1 MAKSITA
8 APVVV
13 DNETACASSE
23 SATPLTLPEQAKQQ
37 SRARRLARYND
48 VVMLWQQGVSLRA
61 VARELHLSRTT
72 VKRYVR
78 AESFPEKAGHAPRRS
93 IVDPFGEYLATR
105 WNEGCHNAT
114 VLWRELKERGFGGPY
129 NAVCRYLARWWRDNL
144 PLRLQRRKRTTTVTT
159 FKTPSARRTMWL
171 LVGDAAQHQPDEQA
185 FVTKLLAECPEA
197 KTVQS
202 LAQEFAQIIR
212 ERKVD
217 AFDEWMTQ
225 AVTSG
230 LAEMRGFVTGLQRD
244 LAAVKAALTYEWS
257 NGQVEGQVN
266 RLKLLKRQ
274 MYGRAN
280 FDLLKQQVLHAI

>member
-1 MAKSITA
+1 
-8 APVVV
+8 
-13 DNETACASSE
+13 
-23 SATPLTLPEQAKQQ
+23 
-37 SRARRLARYND
+37 
-48 VVMLWQQGVSLRA
+48 
-61 VARELHLSRTT
+61 
-72 VKRYVR
+72 
-78 AESFPEKAGHAPRRS
+78 
-93 IVDPFGEYLATR
+93 
-105 WNEGCHNAT
+105 
-114 VLWRELKERGFGGPY
+114 
-129 NAVCRYLARWWRDNL
+129 
-144 PLRLQRRKRTTTVTT
+144 
-159 FKTPSARRTMWL
+159 MWL